1 MQYTGVTLGSSIAYL
16 YGGLLFTNHG
26 FVAICYFGVALV
38 VAQIILTIIYL
49 IHSTM
54 IMSNRSKVRGH
65 NERNDEDDIIS
76 VDVKSVIYKLE
87 ALRLLKDM
95 ALDALNDDTDLLM
108 EEDESLVQLAKF
120 AKSDKKLYKALGELY
135 DHYKA
140 EGSGRRASGVEGM
153 LAASLGATTRHCEK
167 DISGTAS
174 SLKEISAVVNS
185 LVGLK
190 GGGLTRM
197 DKSDFLAY
205 MAPRVFDS
213 IHGSSQ
219 EGLVTVIWPYMR
231 LIVATQAIMALCI
244 GCFLS
249 TALLSYTDRF
259 DINASEVGLFLAL
272 GECMGCLN
280 LFVPSIIKA
289 VFPRRNAR
297 SISGKNFMGN
307 FLGIIT
313 SRPLHIPIVLLI
325 TSISTMSF
333 SINVF
338 PVAVVFQIIMSSVND
353 LSVSLLNELIAT
365 SLPSEEFRTYQVSHL
380 PTISRD
386 LKICLFCILTSILCA
401 LYSLTRVW
409 GSGSGELAI

>member
-16 YGGLLFTNHG
+16 FGGFLFTYHG
-26 FVAICYFGVALV
+26 FAAICYFGVALV
-38 VAQIILTIIYL
+38 VAQIIFTIIYL

-54 IMSNRSKVRGH
+54 IMSNRSKVREH
-65 NERNDEDDIIS
+65 NERNDEDEDDIIC
-76 VDVKSVIYKLE
+76 VDFKSVIYKLE

-120 AKSDKKLYKALGELY
+120 AKSDKKLYIALGELY
-135 DHYKA
+135 DKYKA
-140 EGSGRRASGVEGM
+140 EGSGRRPSVVEGM
-153 LAASLGATTRHCEK
+153 LAASLGATTRHSEK
-167 DISGTAS
+167 NDISGTQERRLSRAS
-174 SLKEISAVVNS
+174 SLTEISAVVNS
-185 LVGLK
+185 LIGLK
-190 GGGLTRM
+190 GGGPSRM
-197 DKSDFLAY
+197 DKRDFLAY

-259 DINASEVGLFLAL
+259 DINASEVGLFLAI

-289 VFPRRNAR
+289 VFPRRNTR
-297 SISGKNFMGN
+297 SKSGKN

-325 TSISTMSF
+325 TSIATMSF
-333 SINVF
+333 SNQC
-338 PVAVVFQIIMSSVND
+338 PSCRGC
-353 LSVSLLNELIAT
+353 VSDHH
-365 SLPSEEFRTYQVSHL
+365 EFGQ
-380 PTISRD
+380 
-386 LKICLFCILTSILCA
+386 
-401 LYSLTRVW
+401 
-409 GSGSGELAI
+409 